1 MIIGSC
7 KIYLEAEWVFS
18 LKDKRMIVKSLVE
31 KIRRK
36 FNVSVSE
43 VENNDIH
50 KSIVIGIACVTNE
63 TSHADSIINNVINFI
78 ENNTDAV
85 IVDIITEIFWFLL

>member
-1 MIIGSC
+1 MIRGSC

-31 KIRRK
+31 KIRHK
-36 FNVSVSE
+36 FNVSVAE

-85 IVDIITEIFWFLL
+85 IVDVIMEIFWFLL

>member
-36 FNVSVSE
+36 FNVAVAE

-85 IVDIITEIFWFLL
+85 IVDVITEIF

>member
-31 KIRRK
+31 KIRHK
-36 FNVSVSE
+36 FNVSVAE

-85 IVDIITEIFWFLL
+85 IVDVITEIFWFLL

>member
-18 LKDKRMIVKSLVE
+18 LKDKRMIVKSLLE
-31 KIRRK
+31 KIRHK
-36 FNVSVSE
+36 FNVSVAE

-85 IVDIITEIFWFLL
+85 IVDIITEIF

>member
-1 MIIGSC
+1 MIIESC

-18 LKDKRMIVKSLVE
+18 LKDKRMIVKSLLE
-31 KIRRK
+31 KIRHK
-36 FNVSVSE
+36 FNVSVAE

-85 IVDIITEIFWFLL
+85 IVDIITEIF

>member
-36 FNVSVSE
+36 FNVSVAE

>member
-31 KIRRK
+31 KIRHK
-36 FNVSVSE
+36 FNVSVAE

-63 TSHADSIINNVINFI
+63 TPHADSIINNVINFI

-85 IVDIITEIFWFLL
+85 IVDVITEIF

>member
-7 KIYLEAEWVFS
+7 KVYLEAEWVFS

-31 KIRRK
+31 KIRHK
-36 FNVSVSE
+36 FNVSVAE
-43 VENNDIH
+43 IENNDIH

-85 IVDIITEIFWFLL
+85 IVDVITEIF

>member
-31 KIRRK
+31 KIRHK
-36 FNVSVSE
+36 FNVSVAE

-85 IVDIITEIFWFLL
+85 IVDVITETF

>member
-7 KIYLEAEWVFS
+7 KVYLEAEWVFS

-31 KIRRK
+31 KIRHK
-36 FNVSVSE
+36 FNVSVAE

-85 IVDIITEIFWFLL
+85 IVDVITEIF

>member
-36 FNVSVSE
+36 FNVSVAE

-85 IVDIITEIFWFLL
+85 IVDVITEIF

>member
-7 KIYLEAEWVFS
+7 KIYLEAEWIFS

-31 KIRRK
+31 KIRHK
-36 FNVSVSE
+36 FNVSVAE

-85 IVDIITEIFWFLL
+85 IVDVITEIF

>member
-36 FNVSVSE
+36 FNVSVAE

-85 IVDIITEIFWFLL
+85 IVDVITEIFWFLL

>member
-7 KIYLEAEWVFS
+7 KVYLEAEWVFS
-18 LKDKRMIVKSLVE
+18 LKDKRMIVKSLLE
-31 KIRRK
+31 KIRHK
-36 FNVSVSE
+36 FNVSVAE

-85 IVDIITEIFWFLL
+85 IVDVITEIF

>member
-31 KIRRK
+31 KIRHK
-36 FNVSVSE
+36 FNVSVAE

-85 IVDIITEIFWFLL
+85 IVDVIMEIF

>member
-7 KIYLEAEWVFS
+7 KVYLEAEWVFS
-18 LKDKRMIVKSLVE
+18 LKDKRMIVKSLLE
-31 KIRRK
+31 KIRHK
-36 FNVSVSE
+36 FNVSVAE

-85 IVDIITEIFWFLL
+85 IVDVITEIFWFLL

>member
-31 KIRRK
+31 KIRHK
-36 FNVSVSE
+36 FNVSVAE

-85 IVDIITEIFWFLL
+85 IVDVITEIFCD

>member
-7 KIYLEAEWVFS
+7 KIYLEAEWIFS

-31 KIRRK
+31 KIRHK
-36 FNVSVSE
+36 FNVSVAE

-85 IVDIITEIFWFLL
+85 IVDVITEIFWFLL

>member
-36 FNVSVSE
+36 FNVSVAE
-43 VENNDIH
+43 VENNYIH

-85 IVDIITEIFWFLL
+85 IVDVITEIF

>member
-31 KIRRK
+31 KIRHK
-36 FNVSVSE
+36 FNVSVAE
-43 VENNDIH
+43 VENNDVH

-85 IVDIITEIFWFLL
+85 IVDVITEIFWFLL

>member
-85 IVDIITEIFWFLL
+85 IVDIITEIF

>member
-31 KIRRK
+31 KIRHK
-36 FNVSVSE
+36 FNVSVAE

-63 TSHADSIINNVINFI
+63 TSHANSIINNVINFI

-85 IVDIITEIFWFLL
+85 IVDVITEIFWFLL